1 MARKNLNI
9 KAVEIATGKV
19 KIYESKAAAAKA
31 LNVDA
36 SNIGKVI
43 KGERQKAGGY
53 KFVETL
59 EAPTTK
65 SGKAVRRKQQQNAE
79 HKQFVTA
86 VHDRLYEINQ
96 RYFNA
101 LKEDLYQSDPVL
113 QKLMDHTDYFGR
125 RKRGGYDISTSNL
138 NKFSTQELENL
149 LKVLN
154 AEERKYVKIAE
165 RKKRT
170 VSPAALAATFGISV
184 KQVNQYK
191 DLIPYIFDLL
201 HLAREDQFFRYSDVQ
216 DAIYEVMQRGEKP
229 ETLQEYIDII
239 YEAYWSSDRDYL
251 GEIIGKMTAVDEE
264 YRDSYD

>member
-9 KAVEIATGKV
+9 KAVEVATGKV

-36 SNIGKVI
+36 SNIGKVVR
-43 KGERQKAGGY
+43 GDRQSAGGY

-59 EAPTTK
+59 ESPTTK
-65 SGKAVRRKQQQNAE
+65 SGKAARRKQRESSE
-79 HKQFVTA
+79 HMEFINA
-86 VHDRLYEINQ
+86 VHDRLKEINQ

-101 LKEDLYQSDPVL
+101 VKEDVYASDPVL
-113 QKLMDHTDYFGR
+113 QKLMSHADYFGM
-125 RKRGGYDISTSNL
+125 RKRGGYDISIGNIK
-138 NKFSTQELENL
+138 KFSTQELENL

-154 AEERKYVKIAE
+154 TEEKKYVKIAE

-216 DAIYEVMQRGEKP
+216 DAIYEVMQRGENP
-229 ETLQEYIDII
+229 ETLQEYIDMI
-239 YEAYWSSDRDYL
+239 YEAYWSSDKDYL